1 MQIQKLELY
10 PVSVPRQYGTVIAQA
25 GGQAKRTVAESHF
38 FFLEVTTDTG
48 VVGWGEISDIEPPE
62 LPNPDEYAELL
73 AMFLVGRSPF
83 ELQRMHRELREHFDT
98 GKGSLAAYSACAI
111 DMAMLDIQGRA
122 AGRPVYDLFG
132 GKVRNDVVISWVA
145 YIRDDLKLLREE
157 IADKVAEGFRAFK
170 LKVGVNI
177 DLDEARLA
185 ILREVA
191 GKDAN
196 IKVDANAG
204 WSVTDAPRHIRR
216 LHKYNLAGVE
226 TPVPRENPADIAAV
240 RRQVSV
246 PILEHVSDPAYGLA
260 LLKAGA
266 VDVFNIATTGCGG
279 IWPARQ
285 VVAIADAASVGILL
299 GSTVELGPGTL
310 AQLHLAATIR
320 NLTLPSDLIGPGM
333 YTDDVLA
340 QPLRYDAGRLRI
352 PTGVGLGGS
361 VDVAKLAR
369 LRGRREC

>member
-1 MQIQKLELY
+1 MRIQKLKLY

-25 GGQAKRTVAESHF
+25 GGKAKRTVAESHF

-48 VVGWGEISDIEPPE
+48 VVGWGEISDIEASE

-73 AMFLVGRSPF
+73 SMFLVGRSPF
-83 ELQRMHRELREHFDT
+83 EVQRMHRELREHFDT
-98 GKGSLAAYSACAI
+98 GKGALAAYSACAI
-111 DMAMLDIQGRA
+111 DMAMFDIQGKS
-122 AGRPVYDLFG
+122 AGQPVYDLFG
-132 GKVRNDVVISWVA
+132 GKVRSDVVISWVA

-157 IADKVAEGFRAFK
+157 IAQKVTEGFRAFK

-177 DLDEARLA
+177 DLDEDRLA
-185 ILREVA
+185 VLRDVA
-191 GKDAN
+191 GKDAS

-204 WSVTDAPRHIRR
+204 WSVGVAARHIRR

-240 RRQVSV
+240 RKQVSV

-260 LLKAGA
+260 LVKAGA

-285 VVAIADAASVGILL
+285 VVAIAEAAKLGILL

-310 AQLHLAATIR
+310 AQLHLAATIH
-320 NLTLPSDLIGPGM
+320 NLSLPSDLIGPGM

-340 QPLRYDAGRLRI
+340 QPLRYDAGKLRI
-352 PTGVGLGGS
+352 PNSAGLGG
-361 VDVAKLAR
+361 DIAIARLAR
-369 LRGRREC
+369 LRGRQGG